1 VAAGRVTDR
10 AVQDAARE
18 PDAYEADNGLQAR
31 TLAAYRALAD
41 AQWTSPWLELDNSG
55 DRGALDAQ
63 IAELADAVESVVSED
78 AAAGEQ

>member
-1 VAAGRVTDR
+1 
-10 AVQDAARE
+10 
-18 PDAYEADNGLQAR
+18 
-31 TLAAYRALAD
+31 LAAYRALAD